1 MKYLKLYENFREMT
15 REEMFGKQ
23 TPLEKQFSE
32 VIVPGLCDD
41 NNEIALFWSTF
52 NALIIEIENFVDKED
67 TLYKE
72 MMYRIVDDQ
81 DPVEVMENIVS
92 RIGETSP
99 EMERLLTKMSEI
111 NPYKY
116 KEQTYSDDDE
126 QMEM

>member
-1 MKYLKLYENFREMT
+1 MIFIGIQILK
-15 REEMFGKQ
+15 
-23 TPLEKQFSE
+23 EKIHIS
-32 VIVPGLCDD
+32 
-41 NNEIALFWSTF
+41 
-52 NALIIEIENFVDKED
+52 FVDEESDVIMTATTGNTDQDIKDFIDTED
-67 TLYKE
+67 NLYKE

-92 RIGETSP
+92 RIGETST

-126 QMEM
+126 EIEM

>member
-1 MKYLKLYENFREMT
+1 MKYLKLYENFAN
-15 REEMFGKQ
+15 Q
-23 TPLEKQFSE
+23 TPLERQFSE
-32 VIVPGLCDD
+32 VIVGGL
-41 NNEIALFWSTF
+41 NNNDREIATFWATF
-52 NALIIEIENFVDKED
+52 NALKIEIKDFIDTED
-67 TLYKE
+67 NLYKE

-81 DPVEVMENIVS
+81 EPVEVMENIVS
-92 RIGETSP
+92 RIGEKSP

>member
-1 MKYLKLYENFREMT
+1 MKYLKLYENFDSRFMN
-15 REEMFGKQ
+15 Q
-23 TPLEKQFSE
+23 TPLERQFSE
-32 VIVPGLCDD
+32 VVVSGLK
-41 NNEIALFWSTF
+41 NNDREIATFWATF
-52 NALIIEIENFVDKED
+52 NALKIEIKDFIDTED

-92 RIGETSP
+92 RIGEKSP